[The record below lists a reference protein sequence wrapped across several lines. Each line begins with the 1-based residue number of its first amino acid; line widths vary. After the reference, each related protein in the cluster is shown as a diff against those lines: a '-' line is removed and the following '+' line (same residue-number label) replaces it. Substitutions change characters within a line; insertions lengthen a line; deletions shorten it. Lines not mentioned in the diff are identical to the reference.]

1 MSLDS
6 IFIASYHT
14 KLQLN
19 SFCPSRK
26 SETRDF
32 HKPCTVFHQNSFQM
46 TTLAFCNFSLSFV
59 SSFAAEI
66 FSPAAVFCFL
76 FLQVTKRLLPPGHL
90 LVYNNSF
97 LAVALQ
103 KTCVLQS
110 NFLKITLLTYYHI
123 IRFADLMHA
132 PLTLFIL
139 TQSLCLG

>member
-1 MSLDS
+1 
-6 IFIASYHT
+6 
-14 KLQLN
+14 
-19 SFCPSRK
+19 
-26 SETRDF
+26 
-32 HKPCTVFHQNSFQM
+32 M

-97 LAVALQ
+97 LVVALQ

-110 NFLKITLLTYYHI
+110 NFLKITLTYYHI
-123 IRFADLMHA
+123 IRFADLKHA